1 MFKRSRSLQRTTLRF
16 DIILRPFLL
25 IVRLIQRVWTTTPR
39 DIVNKELK
47 LSTTLFTILVIELNA
62 TLNFAEN
69 HNTITPMVEQP
80 AIINHTLLLL
90 KLCILSWVRMVKV
103 SLCRPEALA

>member
-1 MFKRSRSLQRTTLRF
+1 M
-16 DIILRPFLL
+16 
-25 IVRLIQRVWTTTPR
+25 TTPR

-69 HNTITPMVEQP
+69 HNTFDSTITPMVEQP
-80 AIINHTLLLL
+80 AIINHALLLL
-90 KLCILSWVRMVKV
+90 KLCILSWVRMVKI
-103 SLCRPEALA
+103 SLCRRPEALA